1 MYVRTIKVPSS
12 NGSVNEYVR
21 IVEAY
26 RHNGKVKQRVIANL
40 GRKDLLQELLPKLE
54 RVLRGTPLVAG
65 EDIDVAILQTWTWGP
80 VLVLRT
86 LFDQLG
92 LWQILDESL
101 GRPRPRED
109 AAQVPYADRVFVLV
123 ANRLTRPS
131 SEHGLARWLE
141 TDFVCDRRGRH
152 FVPRWHRQGR
162 VRVHGQQLQAWYRT
176 LDRLIAAKSRIE
188 VALFGRLRDLFSL
201 QPDLVLYDITS
212 TYFEG
217 SGPEGFAQ
225 HGYSRDGKAQNVQV
239 VVGLVL
245 VAGWPIAHH
254 VWPGNTLDVTT
265 VSEVIRDLTARF
277 GIRRVI
283 FVGDRGMVSED
294 NLDELRRNGHGY
306 LVGLRRRRNA
316 QVDAWLQRVDEAK
329 WQDCPGGINARAR
342 KQPLPTRVQEV
353 SLGEEPQRVFVID
366 SEERRQYE
374 QAKRQQAM
382 ERTRQRLEKVQ
393 QRVAAGTL
401 REPEAIGAAAE
412 RALRAHHGYRY
423 YTWELRNGSFS
434 FREDP
439 QRFPQEQR
447 LEGRYVI
454 ATSEQDVTLLDAVAW
469 YKDLIEVE
477 HSFRSLKDVLALRP
491 IYHRVE
497 PRVKAH
503 IFVAFLALLL
513 QRLLTKRLKE
523 AEADLSAPHALQAL
537 ETIRLVEF
545 KVHSQKR
552 QGVSTASAQA
562 RQVLKALGIT
572 ETKPPVPAE
581 GAREVM

>member
-12 NGSVNEYVR
+12 NGSINEYVR

-26 RHNGKVKQRVIANL
+26 RQDGKVKQRVVADL
-40 GRKDLLQELLPKLE
+40 GRKDLLQQLLPKLE
-54 RVLRGTPLVAG
+54 RVLRGTPSVPG
-65 EDIDVAILQTWTWGP
+65 EEDDIAILESWTWGP

-86 LFDQLG
+86 LFEQLG
-92 LWQILDESL
+92 LWQILDDHL

-123 ANRLTRPS
+123 ANRFTRPS

-141 TDFVCDRRGRH
+141 TDFVCDRGGRR
-152 FVPRWHRQGR
+152 FVPRWHQHGR
-162 VRVHGQQLQAWYRT
+162 VRVHSQQLQAWYRT
-176 LDRLIAAKSRIE
+176 LDRLIAAKSPIE

-217 SGPEGFAQ
+217 SGPEDFAQ

-239 VVGLVL
+239 VVGLVM

-265 VSEVIRDLTARF
+265 VSDVIRDLTERF
-277 GIRRVI
+277 GIRRLI
-283 FVGDRGMVSED
+283 FVGDRGMVSDE
-294 NLDELRRNGHGY
+294 NLDALRRNGHGY

-316 QVDAWLQRVDEAK
+316 QVDAWLQRVEETK
-329 WQDCPGGINARAR
+329 WQDCPGGINARER

-353 SLGEEPQRVFVID
+353 STEDEPRRVFVID

-382 ERTRQRLEKVQ
+382 ARTRERLEKVQ
-393 QRVAAGTL
+393 QRVARGVL
-401 REPEAIGAAAE
+401 REPAAIGAAAE

-423 YTWELRNGSFS
+423 YTWELCNGSFS

-439 QRFPQEQR
+439 QRFPHEQR

-454 ATSEQDVTLLDAVAW
+454 ATSEKDMTALEAVAW
-469 YKDLIEVE
+469 YKELIEVE
-477 HSFRSLKDVLALRP
+477 QGFRNLKDVLALRP

-523 AEADLSAPHALQAL
+523 AAADLSAPHALQAV

-545 KVHSQKR
+545 KVDRRKR
-552 QGVSTASAQA
+552 QGVSRGNAQA

-572 ETKPPVPAE
+572 EKKPPVPSD
-581 GAREVM
+581 GAHEIV